1 MINKED
7 YVSEGLLLEGRNAVM
22 EAVKNGRAIDKI
34 LLKSGDVDGSIRA
47 VAAKAREAGYVVVQ
61 VPKQELD
68 NLSETKR
75 HQGIIAVCAAHEY
88 KEIPDMLAL
97 ARERGE
103 EPFIIILDGVT
114 DPHNLGAVIRT
125 AEAAGAHG
133 CVIPK
138 RRSVGVTPAVVRA
151 SAGAVEYLPV
161 ARVTNLVA
169 AIKELKDA
177 GLWVCGASV
186 RGREGQKLYGAPMT
200 GPIAVVIGGEGSGI
214 GRLVEENCDFTV
226 NIPMRGKM
234 DSLNASVAAAV
245 IMYEVRR
252 RRDELC

>member
-1 MINKED
+1 MLSKED
-7 YVSEGLLLEGRNAVM
+7 YISEGLLLEGRNAVT
-22 EAVKNGRAIDKI
+22 EAVRSGRAIDKI
-34 LLKSGDVDGSIRA
+34 LIKSGEADGSIRA

-88 KEIPDMLAL
+88 AEISDMLNA
-97 ARERGE
+97 AKERGE
-103 EPFIIILDGVT
+103 DPFIIILDGVT

-151 SAGAVEYLPV
+151 SAGAVEHLPV
-161 ARVTNLVA
+161 ARVTNLVS

-177 GLWVCGASV
+177 GLWVCGASMD
-186 RGREGQKLYGAPMT
+186 GGGLYKSELT
-200 GPIAVVIGGEGSGI
+200 GPLAVAVGGEGSGLS
-214 GRLVEENCDFTV
+214 RLVKESCDFTV
-226 NIPMRGKM
+226 SIPMRGRM

-245 IMYEVRR
+245 IMYETARQR
-252 RRDELC
+252 ELKC